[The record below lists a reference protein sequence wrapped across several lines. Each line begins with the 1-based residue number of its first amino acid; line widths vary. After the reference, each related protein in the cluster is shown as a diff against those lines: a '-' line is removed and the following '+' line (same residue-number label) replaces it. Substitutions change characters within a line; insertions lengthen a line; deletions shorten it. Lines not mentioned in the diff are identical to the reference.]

1 MVKRKKKTLLNILV
15 GGVTLGFCKAIFA
28 EPKTVRQ
35 KITQQRRRNVVAG
48 CRNEREGARV

>member
-28 EPKTVRQ
+28 ESKTVRQ
-35 KITQQRRRNVVAG
+35 KIAQQQRMKRRG
-48 CRNEREGARV
+48 WLS